1 MCVYVYVYMCV
12 YTCIIYNLIGVCGAQ
27 QSTHTRFDRRLA
39 RTPVQRTKILV
50 PSATRV
56 CVCVCVRRQA
66 SCAQQASERA
76 METEVK
82 KDIEVKKETEVK
94 KDALAYTNPY

>member
-1 MCVYVYVYMCV
+1 MLYVHVCVCVCVCVSYNLVGACYMCVYVYVYMCV

-27 QSTHTRFDRRLA
+27 QSTHTPFDRRLA

-56 CVCVCVRRQA
+56 CVCVCV
-66 SCAQQASERA
+66 
-76 METEVK
+76 
-82 KDIEVKKETEVK
+82 
-94 KDALAYTNPY
+94 